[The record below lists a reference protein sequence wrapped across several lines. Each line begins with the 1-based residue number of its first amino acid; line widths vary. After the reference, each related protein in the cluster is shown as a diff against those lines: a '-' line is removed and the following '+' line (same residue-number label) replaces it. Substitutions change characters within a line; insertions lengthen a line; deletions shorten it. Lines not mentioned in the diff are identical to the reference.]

1 MTTMNPIT
9 ICPSTLS
16 EGYDTYSP
24 AASRRL
30 FDSRTVSP
38 YLDYASIDD
47 DSQPATQE
55 EFMHNQERISLSG
68 VQPKYSMVVRDGKLR
83 LTEEGEQGRYIL
95 KPKLSDF
102 RNRLYSAANEN
113 LTMQIAAQVFDIE
126 TAENGLCFF
135 QGGEAAYIVKRFD
148 VKPDGTKRRKED
160 FASLAGLTAQNGG
173 QNYKYDVL
181 TYEECGDLIR
191 RYLPAWR
198 VEMLKFFDL
207 VVFNFLVCNGDAH
220 LKNFSVLE
228 TESGDFRL
236 APAYDLINT
245 KLHVDDRIFALD
257 RGLLRGDAVAHTP
270 FGMIGGATFTEFGNR
285 LGLPEKTVRR
295 ELDRFCASYSLLDKL
310 IRNSYLSDEL
320 KEVYR
325 DMYLGRRD
333 SYLKVGL

>member
-24 AASRRL
+24 VASRRL
-30 FDSRTVSP
+30 FDGRTVSP
-38 YLDYASIDD
+38 YLDYAPIDD

-68 VQPKYSMVVRDGKLR
+68 VQPKYSMVVRDGRLR

-113 LTMQIAAQVFDIE
+113 LTMQIAAQVFGIE

-135 QGGEAAYIVKRFD
+135 RGGEAAYIVKRFD

-207 VVFNFLVCNGDAH
+207 VVVNFLVCNGDAH
-220 LKNFSVLE
+220 LQNFSGLE
-228 TESGDFRL
+228 TE
-236 APAYDLINT
+236 
-245 KLHVDDRIFALD
+245 
-257 RGLLRGDAVAHTP
+257 
-270 FGMIGGATFTEFGNR
+270 
-285 LGLPEKTVRR
+285 
-295 ELDRFCASYSLLDKL
+295 
-310 IRNSYLSDEL
+310 
-320 KEVYR
+320 
-325 DMYLGRRD
+325 
-333 SYLKVGL
+333 